1 VAHFDRV
8 IPPGGEGEIRL
19 SARTSGYNGI
29 FHKKARV
36 FTNDPINPVAFLELK
51 AYVKSLI
58 HVSSNPVYLYLKA
71 GQSIKK
77 IVEIR
82 AGLDKPLK
90 LTPRQFNVSSKLTYT
105 IEEIEKGRKFNINLT
120 TIPGASESYNG
131 YLKLAT
137 NYPEKPEITI
147 RIYGRLPVK
156 NKKRTPKQGK

>member
-1 VAHFDRV
+1 MAHFDRA

-19 SARTSGYNGI
+19 SARTSGYSGT

-36 FTNDPINPVAFLELK
+36 FTNDPVNPVAFLELK
-51 AYVKSLI
+51 AYVKNLI
-58 HVSSNPVYLYLKA
+58 YVSSSPVYLYLKA

-77 IVEIR
+77 IVEIM

-90 LTPRQFNVSSKLTYT
+90 LTPRQFNLSGKLAYT

-120 TIPGASESYNG
+120 TIPGAAESYDG
-131 YLKLAT
+131 HLKLAT

-147 RIYGRLPVK
+147 KIRGRLHVK
-156 NKKRTPKQGK
+156 NIKRTPKSGK